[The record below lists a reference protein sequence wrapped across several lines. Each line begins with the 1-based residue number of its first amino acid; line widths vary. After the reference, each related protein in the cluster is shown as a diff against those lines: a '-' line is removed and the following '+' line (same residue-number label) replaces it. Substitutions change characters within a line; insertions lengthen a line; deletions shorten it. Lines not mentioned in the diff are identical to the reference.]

1 MRGGE
6 EVECEAVARID
17 RGTVRNWGGLR
28 VAGLCVEAPDD
39 CQYTKSSIRQRSHAG
54 RGVAGLCVEAP
65 MTASARKNSVMQR
78 SHAGRRGGRGWR
90 R

>member
-1 MRGGE
+1 M
-6 EVECEAVARID
+6 APMTASARK
-17 RGTVRNWGGLR
+17 N
-28 VAGLCVEAPDD
+28 
-39 CQYTKSSIRQRSHAG
+39 SIRQRSHAG
-54 RGVAGLCVEAP
+54 RRVAWLCVGADDCQYTKNSIRQRSHAGRRVAGLCVEAP